1 MPSPAQLREHY
12 SALVS
17 IIERRLESL
26 GRDPAEVLITS
37 PELFELAA
45 VTVPGQPVMFAM
57 YVETALQSDKPIER
71 LADRFVGGWLRQTA
85 IDEARQR
92 SIASTAAPSSLTS
105 R

>member
-1 MPSPAQLREHY
+1 MSNLAQLRERY

-17 IIERRLESL
+17 IVARRLESL
-26 GRDPAEVLITS
+26 GRDPADVLIAS

-57 YVETALQSDKPIER
+57 YVETALQSERSIEL

-85 IDEARQR
+85 IDETRQR
-92 SIASTAAPSSLTS
+92 NTPSTSLTL
-105 R
+105 